1 MTKKEALIA
10 VLQLSVPDITLEK
23 AMIDKGITGSDAY
36 TSSAEEEVDLCAI
49 RILQGLMATPDV
61 SEGDLS
67 LKYDRKYIQSTLLFL
82 AQKWKVSEILDA
94 GKPTVTG
101 RSPW

>member
-1 MTKKEALIA
+1 MTKKEALIG

-23 AMIDKGITGSDAY
+23 AMIDKGIIGSDAY

-82 AQKWKVSEILDA
+82 AQKWKVSAIIDA